1 MKEQNRR
8 SDLDAYL
15 DGELAPERRAA
26 FERELERSD
35 TLRRELDVRRD
46 LDQALRALPQIEA
59 SPQFEARF
67 WARLARAEEPTGWRA
82 LVPLLRSW
90 GPVLAGPALG
100 AVILAA
106 LLGNPSL
113 PQTDWEIL
121 ADAEGFELVLSED
134 PELLAALDVLEAWD
148 APEAI

>member
-1 MKEQNRR
+1 MSGPNRR
-8 SDLDAYL
+8 SELDAYL
-15 DGELAPERRAA
+15 DGELNAEERSA
-26 FERELERSD
+26 FERDLERSE
-35 TLRRELDVRRD
+35 TLRRELEVRRG
-46 LDQALRALPQIEA
+46 LDAALRALPRVEA

-67 WARLARAEEPTGWRA
+67 WARLARAEEPTGWQA
-82 LVPLLRSW
+82 LVPRLASW
-90 GPVLAGPALG
+90 GAVLAGPAVG
-100 AVILAA
+100 AAILVA

-148 APEAI
+148 APEAL